1 MASQPAVRRSGR
13 TRLLSH
19 NARQMTLGFFTD
31 PPPAYSPPPP
41 LFKPPVKKRKLR
53 EKIRWGRLTVMALGM
68 AALMAG
74 GFLPSLGP
82 PGAGR
87 VPAPEALARTNPP
100 TTQMM
105 IRRAGQAASS
115 GKKFQPRWVWTPLD
129 RIAPTLQNAVIAA
142 EDSTFY
148 RHRGVEWGL
157 TRAAFRESWTTGRR
171 DRGASTLTQQIA
183 RNLYLSP
190 EKTYRR
196 KAREIVLA
204 QRLEQALSKD
214 RLLEIYLNIA
224 EWGDGIF
231 GAEAAARAYY
241 GKPAAALTWDEAIAL
256 TAVLPSP
263 RRHRPTDAGRWVASR
278 KDWVLRRLIATRR
291 YAPPAPPEGSS
302 AENPLMD
309 EGDSDDD

>member
-1 MASQPAVRRSGR
+1 
-13 TRLLSH
+13 
-19 NARQMTLGFFTD
+19 MTLG
-31 PPPAYSPPPP
+31 
-41 LFKPPVKKRKLR
+41 V
-53 EKIRWGRLTVMALGM
+53 
-68 AALMAG
+68 AALVYG
-74 GFLPSLGP
+74 GFVPPWGP
-82 PGAGR
+82 PGAAR
-87 VPAPEALARTNPP
+87 VPAPEALARANPP
-100 TTQMM
+100 TTRMM
-105 IRRAGQAASS
+105 IRRARQAEAA

-129 RIAPTLQNAVIAA
+129 QIAPSLQNAVIAA

-157 TRAAFRESWTTGRR
+157 TRAAFLESWATGRR
-171 DRGASTLTQQIA
+171 DRGASTLTQQVA

-190 EKTYRR
+190 EKTYLR

-231 GAEAAARAYY
+231 GAEAAARAYF

-263 RRHRPTDAGRWVASR
+263 RRHRPTDTGRWVASR
-278 KDWVLRRLIATRR
+278 KGWVLQRLITTRR
-291 YAPPAPPEGSS
+291 YTPPTEIQGMP
-302 AENPLMD
+302 AENPPPD
-309 EGDSDDD
+309 TEETDAD

>member
-1 MASQPAVRRSGR
+1 
-13 TRLLSH
+13 
-19 NARQMTLGFFTD
+19 
-31 PPPAYSPPPP
+31 
-41 LFKPPVKKRKLR
+41 
-53 EKIRWGRLTVMALGM
+53 M
-68 AALMAG
+68 AAGVGALVYG
-74 GFLPSLGP
+74 GFVPPLGP
-82 PGAGR
+82 PGARR

-100 TTQMM
+100 TTRM
-105 IRRAGQAASS
+105 IMRRTRQAEAA
-115 GKKFQPRWVWTPLD
+115 GKKFQPRWVWTPLS

-157 TRAAFRESWTTGRR
+157 TRAAFLESWATGRR
-171 DRGASTLTQQIA
+171 DRGASTLTQQVA

-190 EKTYRR
+190 EKTYLR

-204 QRLEQALSKD
+204 QRLEQSLSKD

-231 GAEAAARAYY
+231 GAEAAARAYF

-263 RRHRPTDAGRWVASR
+263 RRHRPTDTDRWVTSR
-278 KDWVLRRLIATRR
+278 KAWVMQRLITTRR
-291 YAPPAPPEGSS
+291 YTPPMGTDTPPAETPPPED
-302 AENPLMD
+302 ENAD
-309 EGDSDDD
+309 VD